1 MLNLDVIFT
10 FSGALA
16 IALWVKLVIQHI
28 VLFKQ
33 MYQGNVN
40 DFRVSKSDNQL
51 CYGCNRKDC
60 VRYISLLMERG
71 IGVKSF
77 C

>member
-16 IALWVKLVIQHI
+16 IARWVKLVIQHI

-40 DFRVSKSDNQL
+40 DF
-51 CYGCNRKDC
+51 
-60 VRYISLLMERG
+60 
-71 IGVKSF
+71 
-77 C
+77 

>member
-16 IALWVKLVIQHI
+16 IALWVKLLIQHI

-40 DFRVSKSDNQL
+40 DF
-51 CYGCNRKDC
+51 
-60 VRYISLLMERG
+60 
-71 IGVKSF
+71 
-77 C
+77 